1 MSLTLYRRCK
11 LGETLVETVN
21 DLKRCNRITESLAE
35 KILESF
41 DKVRKYF
48 RTIFSHK

>member
-21 DLKRCNRITESLAE
+21 DLKKNTKITDSLGE
-35 KILESF
+35 ILLQTF
-41 DKVRKYF
+41 DKVILNCNTY
-48 RTIFSHK
+48 

>member
-21 DLKRCNRITESLAE
+21 EMKKNNKITDSLGE

-41 DKVRKYF
+41 DKVLM
-48 RTIFSHK
+48 